1 MNKVLVLSQDKTLFQ
16 RVEGEIVSK
25 DSIRLYTFTN
35 SLDLIKYYLA
45 NYASLILLDADIVK
59 SDVLKLIEIIHNIN
73 QEAKL
78 ILLISPENM
87 SICSSALSLG
97 ILSYQVKP
105 VSPENMV
112 ELIFSVL
119 QNPID
124 SHEFPL

>member
-87 SICSSALSLG
+87 SICSSALSFG

-124 SHEFPL
+124 SH

>member
-59 SDVLKLIEIIHNIN
+59 SDILKLIEIIHNIN

-105 VSPENMV
+105 VKPVSPENMV

-124 SHEFPL
+124 SH

>member
-78 ILLISPENM
+78 ILLVSPENI

-119 QNPID
+119 HNPID
-124 SHEFPL
+124 SH

>member
-16 RVEGEIVSK
+16 QVEGEIVSK
-25 DSIRLYTFTN
+25 DSIRLYTFAN

-73 QEAKL
+73 HEAKL
-78 ILLISPENM
+78 ILLVSPENI
-87 SICSSALSLG
+87 SLCSSALSLG

-105 VSPENMV
+105 VSTENMV
-112 ELIFSVL
+112 DLIYSVL
-119 QNPID
+119 HNPID
-124 SHEFPL
+124 SR

>member
-59 SDVLKLIEIIHNIN
+59 RDVLKLIEIIHNIN
-73 QEAKL
+73 QDAKL
-78 ILLISPENM
+78 ILLVSPENM

-119 QNPID
+119 HNPID
-124 SHEFPL
+124 SH

>member
-45 NYASLILLDADIVK
+45 NYAPLILLDADIVK
-59 SDVLKLIEIIHNIN
+59 SDILKLIEIIHNIN

-124 SHEFPL
+124 SH

>member
-124 SHEFPL
+124 SH

>member
-59 SDVLKLIEIIHNIN
+59 SDILKLIEIIHNIN

-124 SHEFPL
+124 SH